1 MVITDNL
8 SSHTRLSTRTWLAG
22 HPRSQHAHPEGR
34 LLAESAAGLV
44 RLFRREAFAGQS
56 FATPGEITLAT
67 RVATCQLN
75 ARARPWVWAAHHHPH
90 ATNDGSSCIA
100 FEERSTRA
108 CLTAHVV
115 GSGGWQLLNGEV
127 PWSAATSSPTRPGP
141 RSSRCCLRPAAPG
154 AVGRPPPSGQR
165 DLVETFHWGALA
177 GPTRALRALA
187 DLL

>member
-1 MVITDNL
+1 VETANPAGTIMVITDNL

-100 FEERSTRA
+100 FEERSTRRSTSWRA
-108 CLTAHVV
+108 PRVGRATASASTASTWSSGVSV
-115 GSGGWQLLNGEV
+115 GIIGGRRPLGI
-127 PWSAATSSPTRPGP
+127 SAASP
-141 RSSRCCLRPAAPG
+141 
-154 AVGRPPPSGQR
+154 
-165 DLVETFHWGALA
+165 
-177 GPTRALRALA
+177 
-187 DLL
+187 